1 MGLLSKAKK
10 GLSKAGSVAQRAV
23 GYAERVPVAAKVF
36 GEEFVSQ
43 SREQGSLGEFRH
55 QLNAGLNPWS
65 RSDIT
70 GARQYLF
77 GSDRDLRPS
86 DLVRGSFYKRIP
98 GAAKIA
104 FSGTQVL
111 PGSAT
116 YGELARSLKE
126 ATTHPTDLN
135 RQTEAALNVASVL
148 PIAGAGARA
157 AGATRASLVASRATQ
172 AALVAGAAGSS
183 VRAARNPTPG
193 TIFSA
198 GLATAFAAPELRA
211 AGRAGLAN
219 LREVTSGYAVL
230 PDGTRVPMGEYGGAG
245 RKPQRASAPKQT
257 EPGSPPAAKE
267 PKPAFTSEKA
277 KQSVDAT
284 ARKLPVKLPSEGAR
298 RPAAEAAAASSKPKQ
313 TPAPLGPTEVPDLEA
328 ELLKGQPSRQLRS
341 ARKAVFS
348 DAQDLGRRRFELGQK
363 TATKIPSQQF
373 VFHRDPSTG
382 DLLLN
387 NKRFSDIVQN
397 RVQVPGLT
405 AEMMQSEEF
414 QAARRAMNRG
424 ATFAGFG
431 EATAKPPIAPPP
443 VATEVRIGSG
453 EPGQPRFR
461 GIETS
466 TTKQPKT
473 AASLEVIEVH
483 EPPDLS
489 RMPGPVRT
497 RKIGEPASMS
507 VEEKAREVA
516 TRGAQ
521 QTVAAEVRQAQ
532 ARRAAAAAQKPAAA
546 EPELVAAEPKPVAGG
561 ARQARRAAAA
571 AQKPVAAEQTSVV
584 EARPAP
590 VQKGRGSQTA
600 PRPAVVRRESP
611 VVGGE
616 PTLPSQEAPVSTT
629 AAAAQSQSSRSALVR
644 EKIRRAMDEGKL
656 SRGIQVQLAREHG
669 VTKQL
674 VNRVMREE
682 RAARAREVAARATTQ
697 AVNEA
702 AVPPKP
708 SVHEAAP
715 PPKPSVHEAAPP
727 PKQPRRTNAAGQE
740 EPQTVG
746 EQPRVEQE
754 AVPTE
759 PLKVRIARKAQEAA
773 AVKPKSSLAQ
783 RAAHLVGLKPFPK
796 KTVLAIGGATA
807 GAVVIANRDQLGA
820 GTSAP
825 SEQELADETFLEAVP
840 EDIRENV
847 RALMAVKRKKGEAG
861 LQALVEG
868 RNEAMRNEG
877 FPTGG
882 ERTHPELSERYAKEY
897 NAMLQNGISPEEAQN
912 YLLKRVKA
920 KEEQIL
926 RESVR
931 RAYQRIKTKQE
942 NERLRR
948 S

>member
-1 MGLLSKAKK
+1 MGLLSRAKK
-10 GLSKAGSVAQRAV
+10 SLSKAGSVAQRAL

-43 SREQGSLGEFRH
+43 AREQGSLSEFRH
-55 QLNAGLNPWS
+55 QLNLGLNPLS
-65 RSDIT
+65 QADIT

-98 GAAKIA
+98 GAAKTA
-104 FSGTQVL
+104 FSGTQVI
-111 PGSAT
+111 PGAPT
-116 YGELARSLKE
+116 YGELTRSLKE
-126 ATTHPTDLN
+126 AVTHPTDLN

-157 AGATRASLVASRATQ
+157 VGATRASLVASRAAQ
-172 AALVAGAAGSS
+172 AAMAAGAVGSS

-230 PDGTRVPMGEYGGAG
+230 PDGTRVPMGEYGGVG
-245 RKPQRASAPKQT
+245 RKPQRVSASKQT
-257 EPGSPPAAKE
+257 KPSSQPAAKE
-267 PKPAFTSEKA
+267 PKPSS
-277 KQSVDAT
+277 Q
-284 ARKLPVKLPSEGAR
+284 
-298 RPAAEAAAASSKPKQ
+298 PAAKEPKQ
-313 TPAPLGPTEVPDLEA
+313 TPAMLGPTEVPDLEA
-328 ELLKGQPSRQLRS
+328 ELLKSQPARQLRS
-341 ARKAVFS
+341 ARKTVFN

-363 TATKIPSQQF
+363 TAAKIPSQQF
-373 VFHRDPSTG
+373 VFHRDTSTG

-405 AEMMQSEEF
+405 AEMMKSDEF

-424 ATFAGFG
+424 ATYAGFG

-443 VATEVRIGSG
+443 AETEVRLGSG
-453 EPGQPRFR
+453 LPGQPRFR

-466 TTKQPKT
+466 TAKPSKT
-473 AASLEVIEVH
+473 VAPLDVIESK

-497 RKIGEPASMS
+497 RKIGEPASSAM
-507 VEEKAREVA
+507 EEKAREVA

-521 QTVAAEVRQAQ
+521 ETVAAELRQAQ
-532 ARRAAAAAQKPAAA
+532 ARKPVVA
-546 EPELVAAEPKPVAGG
+546 EPKTVGAEPKTVGAEPKTVGAEPKPVVAEP
-561 ARQARRAAAA
+561 RQAP
-571 AQKPVAAEQTSVV
+571 AQKERRPQATS
-584 EARPAP
+584 RPAA
-590 VQKGRGSQTA
+590 T
-600 PRPAVVRRESP
+600 RREAP

-629 AAAAQSQSSRSALVR
+629 AAAAAQPQPSRSALIR
-644 EKIRRAMDEGKL
+644 EKIRQALDEGKL
-656 SRGIQVQLAREHG
+656 GDHGVQVQLAREHG

-674 VNRVMREE
+674 VNRMVRQE
-682 RAARAREVAARATTQ
+682 RAARARQVAARATS
-697 AVNEA
+697 AVQETA
-702 AVPPKP
+702 AARETAAVQETAVPPKP
-708 SVHEAAP
+708 PEPEAAP
-715 PPKPSVHEAAPP
+715 PPEQTP
-727 PKQPRRTNAAGQE
+727 RTNAAGQE
-740 EPQTVG
+740 EPQTAG

-754 AVPTE
+754 APPTE

-773 AVKPKSSLAQ
+773 AVKPKSSLAD

-796 KTVLAIGGATA
+796 KTVLALGGAVA
-807 GAVVIANRDQLGA
+807 GAVVLANRDQLGA

-825 SEQELADETFLEAVP
+825 SEQELADQAFLETVP

-847 RALMAVKRKKGEAG
+847 RALMEVKRKKGEAG

-868 RNEAMRNEG
+868 RDEAMRKED

-882 ERTHPELSERYAKEY
+882 ERVHPELSDRYAKEY
-897 NAMLQNGISPEEAQN
+897 NAMLQHGTSPEEAQN
-912 YLLKRVKA
+912 RLLKRVKA

-931 RAYQRIKTKQE
+931 RAYQRVKTKQE